1 MLISNEWLKEY
12 VTIDD
17 SVSNLAER
25 ITRTGIEV
33 DDLIDYTKDIKNLVV
48 GFVKSKDKHP
58 DADKLNV
65 CQVDIGEDEPVQIV
79 CGAPN
84 VDAGQYVIVAKVGGR
99 LPGGIKI
106 KRAKLRG
113 ERSEGMICSLQE
125 IGISSN
131 YIPKSF
137 ESGIYVFSESQVP
150 GTDALQALYL
160 DDQVMEFDLTPNR
173 ADALSMIGTAY
184 EVAALYN
191 TKMTKPDTT
200 SNELE
205 LSAND
210 ELTVTIENED
220 KVPYYS
226 ARVVHDVTIEPSPI
240 WMQARLIKAGIRPI
254 NNVVDI
260 SNYVLLE
267 YGQPLHMFDQDAI
280 GSQQIV
286 VRQANEGEKMTTLDD
301 TERELLTSDIV
312 ITNGQTPI
320 ALAGVMGGDF
330 SEVKEQTSNI
340 VIEGAIFDPVSIR
353 HTSRRLNLRSE
364 SSSRFEKGIA
374 TEFVDEAVDRA
385 CYLLQTYAN
394 GKVLKDRVSSGEL
407 GAFITPI
414 DITADK
420 INRTIGFDLSQ
431 NDIVT
436 IFNQLGFDTEINDD
450 VITVLVPSRRKDITI
465 KEDLIEEVARI
476 YGYDDIPSTL
486 PVFDKVTSGQL
497 TDRQYKTRMVKEVL
511 EGAGLDQAIT
521 YSLVSKEDAT
531 AFSMQQRQTIDLL
544 MPMSEAH
551 ASLRQSLLPH
561 LIEAASYN
569 VARKNKDVKLF
580 EIGNVF
586 FANGEGELPD
596 QVEYLSGILTGDY
609 VVNQWQGKKETV
621 DFYLAKGV
629 VDRVS
634 EKLNLE
640 FSYRRADI
648 DGLHPGRTAEILLE
662 NKVVGFIGEL
672 HPTLAA
678 DNDLKRTYVFE
689 LNFDAL
695 MSVSVGYINYQPIPR
710 FPGMSRDIALEV
722 DQNIPAADLLST
734 IHAHGGN
741 ILKDTLVFDVYQGEH
756 LEKGKKSIAIRLN
769 YLDTEETLTDERV
782 SKVQAE
788 IEAALIEQGEV
799 VEIGRAHV

>member
-17 SVSNLAER
+17 SVSDLAER

-48 GFVKSKDKHP
+48 GFVKSKEKHP

-191 TKMTKPDTT
+191 TKMTKPETT

-580 EIGNVF
+580 EIGNAF

-695 MSVSVGYINYQPIPR
+695 MAVSVGYINYQPIPR

-788 IEAALIEQGEV
+788 IEAALIEQGAV
-799 VEIGRAHV
+799 IR

>member
-17 SVSNLAER
+17 SVSDLAER

-48 GFVKSKDKHP
+48 GFVKSKEKHP

-191 TKMTKPDTT
+191 TKMTKPETT

-330 SEVKEQTSNI
+330 SEVKEQTSNL

-695 MSVSVGYINYQPIPR
+695 MAVSVGYINYQPIPR

-788 IEAALIEQGEV
+788 IEAALIEQGAV
-799 VEIGRAHV
+799 IR

>member
-48 GFVKSKDKHP
+48 GFVKSKEKHP

-137 ESGIYVFSESQVP
+137 ESGIYVFSEAQVP
-150 GTDALQALYL
+150 GTDTLQALYL

-210 ELTVTIENED
+210 ELTVTIENEDKD

-695 MSVSVGYINYQPIPR
+695 MAVSVGYINYQPIPR

-788 IEAALIEQGEV
+788 IEAALIEQGAV
-799 VEIGRAHV
+799 IR

>member
-48 GFVKSKDKHP
+48 GFVKSKEKHP

-137 ESGIYVFSESQVP
+137 ESGIFVFSESQVP

-191 TKMTKPDTT
+191 TKMTKPETT

-240 WMQARLIKAGIRPI
+240 WMQVRLIKAGIRPI

-330 SEVKEQTSNI
+330 SEVKEHTSNI

-436 IFNQLGFDTEINDD
+436 IFNQLGFDIEINDD
-450 VITVLVPSRRKDITI
+450 VITVQVPSRRKDITI

-486 PVFDKVTSGQL
+486 PVFEKVTSGQL

-531 AFSMQQRQTIDLL
+531 AFAMQQRQTIDLL

-662 NKVVGFIGEL
+662 NKVIGFIGEL

-695 MSVSVGYINYQPIPR
+695 MAVSVGYINYQPIPR

-788 IEAALIEQGEV
+788 IEAALIEQGAV
-799 VEIGRAHV
+799 IR

>member
-48 GFVKSKDKHP
+48 GFVKSKEKHP

-137 ESGIYVFSESQVP
+137 ESGIYVFSEAQVP

-191 TKMTKPDTT
+191 TKMTKPETT
-200 SNELE
+200 SNELD

-240 WMQARLIKAGIRPI
+240 WMQAHLIKTGIRPI

-672 HPTLAA
+672 HPILAA

-695 MSVSVGYINYQPIPR
+695 MAVSVGYINYQPIPR

-788 IEAALIEQGEV
+788 IEAALIEQGAV
-799 VEIGRAHV
+799 IR

>member
-48 GFVKSKDKHP
+48 GFVKSKEKHP

-191 TKMTKPDTT
+191 TKMTKPETT

-330 SEVKEQTSNI
+330 SEVKEHTSNI

-407 GAFITPI
+407 SAFITPI

-450 VITVLVPSRRKDITI
+450 VITVQVPSRRKDITI

-486 PVFDKVTSGQL
+486 PVFEKVTSGQL

-531 AFSMQQRQTIDLL
+531 AFAMQQRQTIDLL

-695 MSVSVGYINYQPIPR
+695 MAVSVSYINYQPIPR

-722 DQNIPAADLLST
+722 NQNIPAADLLST

-788 IEAALIEQGEV
+788 IEAALIEQGAV
-799 VEIGRAHV
+799 IR

>member
-48 GFVKSKDKHP
+48 GFVKSKEKHP

-191 TKMTKPDTT
+191 TKMTKPETT

-267 YGQPLHMFDQDAI
+267 YGQPLHMFDRDAI

-450 VITVLVPSRRKDITI
+450 VITVQVPSRRKDITI

-486 PVFDKVTSGQL
+486 PVFEKVTSGQL

-531 AFSMQQRQTIDLL
+531 AFAMQQRQTIDLL

-695 MSVSVGYINYQPIPR
+695 MAVSVGYINYQPIPR

-788 IEAALIEQGEV
+788 IEAALIEQGAV
-799 VEIGRAHV
+799 IR

>member
-48 GFVKSKDKHP
+48 GFVKSKEKHP

-191 TKMTKPDTT
+191 TKMTKPETT

-226 ARVVHDVTIEPSPI
+226 ARVVHNVTIEPSPI

-330 SEVKEQTSNI
+330 SEVKEHTSNI
-340 VIEGAIFDPVSIR
+340 VIEGAIFDSVSIR

-450 VITVLVPSRRKDITI
+450 VITVQVPSRRKDITI

-486 PVFDKVTSGQL
+486 PVFEKVTSGQL

-511 EGAGLDQAIT
+511 EGVGLDQAIT

-531 AFSMQQRQTIDLL
+531 AFAMQQRQTIDLL

-629 VDRVS
+629 VDRVA

-695 MSVSVGYINYQPIPR
+695 MAVSVGYINYQPIPR

-722 DQNIPAADLLST
+722 NQNIPAADLLST

-788 IEAALIEQGEV
+788 IEAALIEQGAV
-799 VEIGRAHV
+799 IR

>member
-17 SVSNLAER
+17 SVSDLAER

-48 GFVKSKDKHP
+48 GFVKSKEKHP

-191 TKMTKPDTT
+191 TKMTKPETT

-240 WMQARLIKAGIRPI
+240 WMQVRLIKAGIRPI

-695 MSVSVGYINYQPIPR
+695 MAVSVGYINYQPIPR

-788 IEAALIEQGEV
+788 IEAALIEQGAV
-799 VEIGRAHV
+799 IR

>member
-12 VTIDD
+12 VTIDV
-17 SVSNLAER
+17 SVSDLAER

-48 GFVKSKDKHP
+48 GFVKSKEKHP

-191 TKMTKPDTT
+191 TKMTKLETT

-420 INRTIGFDLSQ
+420 INRSIGFDLSQ

-695 MSVSVGYINYQPIPR
+695 MAVSVGYINYHPIPR

-788 IEAALIEQGEV
+788 IEAALIEQGAV
-799 VEIGRAHV
+799 IR

>member
-48 GFVKSKDKHP
+48 GFVKSKEKHP

-191 TKMTKPDTT
+191 TKMTKPETT

-205 LSAND
+205 VSAND

-330 SEVKEQTSNI
+330 SEVKEHTSNI
-340 VIEGAIFDPVSIR
+340 VIEGAIFDSVSIR

-450 VITVLVPSRRKDITI
+450 VITVQVPSRRKDITI

-486 PVFDKVTSGQL
+486 PVFEKVTSGQL

-531 AFSMQQRQTIDLL
+531 AFAMQQRQTIDLL

-629 VDRVS
+629 VDRVA

-695 MSVSVGYINYQPIPR
+695 MAVSVGYINYQPIPR

-722 DQNIPAADLLST
+722 NQNIPAADLLST

-788 IEAALIEQGEV
+788 IEAALIEQGAV
-799 VEIGRAHV
+799 IR

>member
-17 SVSNLAER
+17 SVSDLAER

-48 GFVKSKDKHP
+48 GFVKSKEKHP

-65 CQVDIGEDEPVQIV
+65 CQVDIGEDKPVQIV

-191 TKMTKPDTT
+191 TKMTKPETT

-340 VIEGAIFDPVSIR
+340 VIEAAIFDPVSIR

-695 MSVSVGYINYQPIPR
+695 MAVSVGYINYQPIPR

-788 IEAALIEQGEV
+788 IEAALIEQGAV
-799 VEIGRAHV
+799 IR

>member
-48 GFVKSKDKHP
+48 GFVKSKEKHP

-137 ESGIYVFSESQVP
+137 ESGIFVFSESQVP

-191 TKMTKPDTT
+191 TKMTKPETT

-205 LSAND
+205 LPAND

-240 WMQARLIKAGIRPI
+240 WMQVRLIKAGIRPI

-330 SEVKEQTSNI
+330 SEVKEHTSNI

-450 VITVLVPSRRKDITI
+450 VITVQVPSRRKDITI

-486 PVFDKVTSGQL
+486 PVFEKVTSGQL

-531 AFSMQQRQTIDLL
+531 AFAMQQRQTIDLL

-662 NKVVGFIGEL
+662 NKVIGFIGEL

-695 MSVSVGYINYQPIPR
+695 MAVSVGYINYQPIPR

-788 IEAALIEQGEV
+788 IEAALIEQGAV
-799 VEIGRAHV
+799 IR

>member
-48 GFVKSKDKHP
+48 GFVKSKEKHP

-131 YIPKSF
+131 YVPKTF
-137 ESGIYVFSESQVP
+137 ESGIYVFSEAQVP
-150 GTDALQALYL
+150 GTNALQALYL

-191 TKMTKPDTT
+191 TKMTKPETT

-210 ELTVTIENED
+210 ELTVTIKNED

-695 MSVSVGYINYQPIPR
+695 MAVSVGYINYQPIPR

-788 IEAALIEQGEV
+788 IEAALIEQGAV
-799 VEIGRAHV
+799 IR

>member
-48 GFVKSKDKHP
+48 GFVKSKEKHP

-137 ESGIYVFSESQVP
+137 ESGIYVFSEAQVP

-191 TKMTKPDTT
+191 TKMTKPETT
-200 SNELE
+200 SNELD

-580 EIGNVF
+580 ETGNVF

-672 HPTLAA
+672 HPILAA

-695 MSVSVGYINYQPIPR
+695 MAVSVGYINYQPIPR

-788 IEAALIEQGEV
+788 IEAALIEQGAV
-799 VEIGRAHV
+799 IR

>member
-48 GFVKSKDKHP
+48 GFVKSKEKHP

-131 YIPKSF
+131 YVPKSF

-330 SEVKEQTSNI
+330 SEVKEHTSNI

-450 VITVLVPSRRKDITI
+450 VITVQVPSRRKDITI

-486 PVFDKVTSGQL
+486 PVFEKVTSGQL

-531 AFSMQQRQTIDLL
+531 AFAMQQRQTIDLL

-551 ASLRQSLLPH
+551 ASIRQSLLPH

-695 MSVSVGYINYQPIPR
+695 MAVSVGYINYQPIPR

-788 IEAALIEQGEV
+788 IEAALIEQGAV
-799 VEIGRAHV
+799 IR

>member
-48 GFVKSKDKHP
+48 GFVKSKEKHP

-137 ESGIYVFSESQVP
+137 ESGIYVFSEAQVP

-191 TKMTKPDTT
+191 TKMTKPETT
-200 SNELE
+200 SNELD

-220 KVPYYS
+220 KVPYCS

-672 HPTLAA
+672 HPILAA

-695 MSVSVGYINYQPIPR
+695 MAVSVGYINYQPIPR

-788 IEAALIEQGEV
+788 IEAALIEQGAV
-799 VEIGRAHV
+799 IR

>member
-48 GFVKSKDKHP
+48 GFVKSKEKHP

-131 YIPKSF
+131 YVPKTF
-137 ESGIYVFSESQVP
+137 ESGIYVFSEAQVP

-191 TKMTKPDTT
+191 TKMTKPETT

-210 ELTVTIENED
+210 ELTVTIKNED

-394 GKVLKDRVSSGEL
+394 GKVLKDRASSGEL

-695 MSVSVGYINYQPIPR
+695 MAVSVGYINYQPIPR

-788 IEAALIEQGEV
+788 IEAALIEQGAV
-799 VEIGRAHV
+799 IR

>member
-48 GFVKSKDKHP
+48 GFVKSKEKHP

-99 LPGGIKI
+99 LPGGIKT

-137 ESGIYVFSESQVP
+137 ESGIYVFSEAQVP

-191 TKMTKPDTT
+191 TKMTKPETT
-200 SNELE
+200 SNELD

-240 WMQARLIKAGIRPI
+240 WMQAHLIKAGIRPI

-672 HPTLAA
+672 HPILAA

-695 MSVSVGYINYQPIPR
+695 MAVSVGYINYQPIPR

-788 IEAALIEQGEV
+788 IEAALIEQGAV
-799 VEIGRAHV
+799 IR

>member
-48 GFVKSKDKHP
+48 GFVKSKEKHP

-137 ESGIYVFSESQVP
+137 ESGIYVFSEAQVP

-191 TKMTKPDTT
+191 TKMTKPETT
-200 SNELE
+200 SNELD

-240 WMQARLIKAGIRPI
+240 WMQAHLIKAGIRPI

-436 IFNQLGFDTEINDD
+436 IFNQLGFDTGINDD

-672 HPTLAA
+672 HPILAA

-695 MSVSVGYINYQPIPR
+695 MAVSVGYINYQPIPR

-788 IEAALIEQGEV
+788 IEAALIEQGAV
-799 VEIGRAHV
+799 IR

>member
-48 GFVKSKDKHP
+48 GFVKSKEKHP

-191 TKMTKPDTT
+191 TKMTKPETT

-226 ARVVHDVTIEPSPI
+226 ARVVHNVTIEPSPI

-330 SEVKEQTSNI
+330 SEVKEHTSNI
-340 VIEGAIFDPVSIR
+340 VIEGAIFDSVSIR

-450 VITVLVPSRRKDITI
+450 VITVQVPSRRKDITI

-486 PVFDKVTSGQL
+486 PVFEKVTSGQL

-531 AFSMQQRQTIDLL
+531 AFAMQQRQTIDLL

-695 MSVSVGYINYQPIPR
+695 MAVSVGYINYQPIPI

-788 IEAALIEQGEV
+788 IEVALIEQGAV
-799 VEIGRAHV
+799 IR

>member
-48 GFVKSKDKHP
+48 GFVKSKEKHP

-131 YIPKSF
+131 YVPKTF
-137 ESGIYVFSESQVP
+137 ESGIYVFSEAQVP

-205 LSAND
+205 LSANN

-286 VRQANEGEKMTTLDD
+286 VRQANEGEKMTTLDG

-374 TEFVDEAVDRA
+374 TEFVDEAVDHA

-450 VITVLVPSRRKDITI
+450 VITVQVPSRRKDITI

-486 PVFDKVTSGQL
+486 PVFEKVTSGQL

-662 NKVVGFIGEL
+662 NKIVGFIGEL

-788 IEAALIEQGEV
+788 IEAALIEQGAV
-799 VEIGRAHV
+799 IR

>member
-48 GFVKSKDKHP
+48 GFVKSKEKHP

-173 ADALSMIGTAY
+173 ADALSVIGTAY

-191 TKMTKPDTT
+191 TKMTKPETT

-226 ARVVHDVTIEPSPI
+226 ARVVHNVTIEPSPI

-330 SEVKEQTSNI
+330 SEVKEHTSNI
-340 VIEGAIFDPVSIR
+340 VIEGAIFDSVSIR

-450 VITVLVPSRRKDITI
+450 VITVQVPSRRKDITI

-486 PVFDKVTSGQL
+486 PVFEKVTSGQL

-531 AFSMQQRQTIDLL
+531 AFAMQQRQTIDLL

-629 VDRVS
+629 VDRVA

-695 MSVSVGYINYQPIPR
+695 MAVSVGYINYQPIPR

-722 DQNIPAADLLST
+722 NQNIPAADLLST

-788 IEAALIEQGEV
+788 IEAALIEQGAV
-799 VEIGRAHV
+799 IR

>member
-17 SVSNLAER
+17 SVSDLAER

-48 GFVKSKDKHP
+48 GFVKSKEKHP

-191 TKMTKPDTT
+191 TKMTKPETT

-497 TDRQYKTRMVKEVL
+497 TDRQYKIRMVKEVL

-695 MSVSVGYINYQPIPR
+695 MAVSVGYINYQPIPR

-788 IEAALIEQGEV
+788 IEAALIEQGAV
-799 VEIGRAHV
+799 IR

>member
-465 KEDLIEEVARI
+465 KEDLIEEVSRI

-678 DNDLKRTYVFE
+678 DKDLKRTYVFE

-788 IEAALIEQGEV
+788 IEAALIEQGAV
-799 VEIGRAHV
+799 IR

>member
-48 GFVKSKDKHP
+48 GFVKSKEKHP

-137 ESGIYVFSESQVP
+137 ESGIYVFSEAQVP

-205 LSAND
+205 LSANN

-286 VRQANEGEKMTTLDD
+286 VRQANEGEKMTTLDG

-450 VITVLVPSRRKDITI
+450 VITVQVPSRRKDITI

-486 PVFDKVTSGQL
+486 PVFEKVTSGQL

-621 DFYLAKGV
+621 DFYLAKGI

-695 MSVSVGYINYQPIPR
+695 MALSVGYINYQPIPR

-788 IEAALIEQGEV
+788 IEAALIEHGAV
-799 VEIGRAHV
+799 IR

>member
-48 GFVKSKDKHP
+48 GFVKSKEKHP

-137 ESGIYVFSESQVP
+137 ESGIYVFSEAQVP

-160 DDQVMEFDLTPNR
+160 DDQVMEFDLMPNR

-191 TKMTKPDTT
+191 TKMTKPETT
-200 SNELE
+200 SNELD

-672 HPTLAA
+672 HPILAA

-695 MSVSVGYINYQPIPR
+695 MAVSVGYINYQPIPR

-788 IEAALIEQGEV
+788 IEAALIEQGAV
-799 VEIGRAHV
+799 IR

>member
-48 GFVKSKDKHP
+48 GFVKSKEKHP

-191 TKMTKPDTT
+191 TKMTKPETT

-286 VRQANEGEKMTTLDD
+286 VRQANEGKKMTTLDD

-330 SEVKEQTSNI
+330 SEVKEHTSNI
-340 VIEGAIFDPVSIR
+340 VIEGAIFDSVSIR

-450 VITVLVPSRRKDITI
+450 VITVQVPSRRKDITI

-486 PVFDKVTSGQL
+486 PVFEKVTSGQL

-531 AFSMQQRQTIDLL
+531 AFAMQQRQTIDLL

-629 VDRVS
+629 VDRVA

-695 MSVSVGYINYQPIPR
+695 MAVSVGYINYQPIPR

-722 DQNIPAADLLST
+722 NQNIPAADLLST

-788 IEAALIEQGEV
+788 IEAALIKQGAV
-799 VEIGRAHV
+799 IR

>member
-48 GFVKSKDKHP
+48 GFVKSKEKHP

-131 YIPKSF
+131 YVPKTF
-137 ESGIYVFSESQVP
+137 ESGIYVFSEAQVP

-173 ADALSMIGTAY
+173 ADALSMIGTVY

-191 TKMTKPDTT
+191 TKMTKPETT

-210 ELTVTIENED
+210 ELTVTIENEN

-226 ARVVHDVTIEPSPI
+226 ARVVNDVTIEPSPI

-364 SSSRFEKGIA
+364 SSSRFEKGIV

-450 VITVLVPSRRKDITI
+450 VITVQVPSRRKDITI

-695 MSVSVGYINYQPIPR
+695 MAVSVGYINYQPIPR

-788 IEAALIEQGEV
+788 IEAALIEQGAV
-799 VEIGRAHV
+799 IR

>member
-17 SVSNLAER
+17 SVSDLAER

-48 GFVKSKDKHP
+48 GFVKSKEKHP

-84 VDAGQYVIVAKVGGR
+84 VDAEQYVIVAKVGGR

-191 TKMTKPDTT
+191 TKMTKPETT

-695 MSVSVGYINYQPIPR
+695 MAVSVGYINYQPIPR

-788 IEAALIEQGEV
+788 IEAALIEQGAV
-799 VEIGRAHV
+799 IR

>member
-48 GFVKSKDKHP
+48 GFVKSKEKHP

-137 ESGIYVFSESQVP
+137 ESGIYVFSEAQVP

-191 TKMTKPDTT
+191 TKMTKPETT
-200 SNELE
+200 SNELD

-240 WMQARLIKAGIRPI
+240 WMQAHLIKAGIRPI

-629 VDRVS
+629 VDRLS

-672 HPTLAA
+672 HPILAA

-695 MSVSVGYINYQPIPR
+695 MAVSVGYINYQPIPR

-788 IEAALIEQGEV
+788 IEAALIEQGAV
-799 VEIGRAHV
+799 IR

>member
-48 GFVKSKDKHP
+48 GFVKSKEKHP

-137 ESGIYVFSESQVP
+137 ESGIFVFSESQVP

-191 TKMTKPDTT
+191 TKMTKPETT

-240 WMQARLIKAGIRPI
+240 WMQVRLIKAGIRPI

-330 SEVKEQTSNI
+330 SEVKEHTSNI

-450 VITVLVPSRRKDITI
+450 VITVQVPSRRKDITI

-486 PVFDKVTSGQL
+486 PVFETVTSGQL

-531 AFSMQQRQTIDLL
+531 AFAMQQRQTIDLL

-662 NKVVGFIGEL
+662 NKVIGFIGEL

-695 MSVSVGYINYQPIPR
+695 MAVSVGYINYQPIPR

-788 IEAALIEQGEV
+788 IEAALIEQGAV
-799 VEIGRAHV
+799 IR

>member
-48 GFVKSKDKHP
+48 GFVKSKEKHP

-84 VDAGQYVIVAKVGGR
+84 VDAGQFVIVAKVGGR

-191 TKMTKPDTT
+191 TKMTKPETT

-330 SEVKEQTSNI
+330 SEVKEHTSNI
-340 VIEGAIFDPVSIR
+340 VVEGAIFDPVSIR

-374 TEFVDEAVDRA
+374 TEFVDEAVDCA

-450 VITVLVPSRRKDITI
+450 VITVQVPSRRKDITI

-486 PVFDKVTSGQL
+486 PVFEKVTSGQL

-531 AFSMQQRQTIDLL
+531 AFAMQQRQTIDLL

-586 FANGEGELPD
+586 FVNGEGELPD

-629 VDRVS
+629 VDRVA

-695 MSVSVGYINYQPIPR
+695 MAVSVGYINYQPIPR

-788 IEAALIEQGEV
+788 IEAALIEQGAV
-799 VEIGRAHV
+799 IR